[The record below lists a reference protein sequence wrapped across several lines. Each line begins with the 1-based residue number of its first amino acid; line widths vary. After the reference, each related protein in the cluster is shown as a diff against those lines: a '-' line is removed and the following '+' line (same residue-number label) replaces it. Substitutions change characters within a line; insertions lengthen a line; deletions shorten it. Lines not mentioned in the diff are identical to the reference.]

1 MALTVFSLRGIPG
14 NRRERIEAA
23 VVAGGRQA
31 TGPHEAW
38 IAADPFNGGFRVLIT
53 GPHGFERTATFS
65 MDDGPAVIAERV
77 RATME
82 E

>member
-1 MALTVFSLRGIPG
+1 MALTVFSLRGIPS

-23 VVAGGRQA
+23 VVAGGRHT

-53 GPHGFERTATFS
+53 GEHGFERTVTFAL
-65 MDDGPAVIAERV
+65 DDDPAVIAERV
-77 RATME
+77 RETME